1 MRMPS
6 ALVDAVARLRDETLA
21 NPRLGAM
28 LLLVPLVLVIH
39 ATLLVR
45 DAIEETRA
53 DRGPLE
59 RRAARL
65 EALASTS
72 GWPAAIEREQA
83 ALAVWQ
89 SQAWRAGSA
98 DLAAADLQT
107 TLRNIIARH
116 LAWNRMKLSP
126 AEELKAVGG
135 WRVRAE
141 INGRL
146 RDEGVLPML
155 QELAEHSPRIVVE
168 QFLVSA
174 QRGQTVT
181 MQVSVLVLPED
192 GA

>member
-1 MRMPS
+1 MRAPA
-6 ALVDAVARLRDETLA
+6 ALTDAIARLRDETLA
-21 NPRLGAM
+21 NPRLAAM
-28 LLLVPLVLVIH
+28 LMLVPLVLVIH
-39 ATLLVR
+39 VTLLLR
-45 DAIEETRA
+45 DAIGETRA

-65 EALASTS
+65 EALAAS
-72 GWPAAIEREQA
+72 GGWTEAIAREQES
-83 ALAVWQ
+83 LATWQ
-89 SQAWRAGSA
+89 AQAWRAGSA
-98 DLAAADLQT
+98 ELAAADLQT
-107 TLRNIIARH
+107 TLRSIIARH
-116 LAWNRMKLSP
+116 LAWNRMKLAP

-168 QFLVSA
+168 QLLVSA
-174 QRGQTVT
+174 QRGQTIT

-192 GA
+192 GE

>member
-1 MRMPS
+1 MRT
-6 ALVDAVARLRDETLA
+6 ALMDMWARLRDELLA
-21 NPRLGAM
+21 SPRLAAL

-39 ATLLVR
+39 GTLMLR
-45 DAIEETRA
+45 DAIDETRT

-65 EALASTS
+65 DALAATS

-83 ALAVWQ
+83 MLEAWQ
-89 SQAWRAGSA
+89 SQTWRAGSA
-98 DLAAADLQT
+98 ELAAADLQT
-107 TLRNIIARH
+107 TLRDIIARH

-155 QELAEHSPRIVVE
+155 QELTEHSPRIVVE
-168 QFLVSA
+168 QLLVSA
-174 QRGQTVT
+174 QRGQTIT

-192 GA
+192 DT

>member
-1 MRMPS
+1 MRAPA
-6 ALVDAVARLRDETLA
+6 ALTDAIARLRDETLA
-21 NPRLGAM
+21 TPRLAAM
-28 LLLVPLVLVIH
+28 LMLVPLVLVIH
-39 ATLLVR
+39 VTLLLR
-45 DAIEETRA
+45 DAIGETRA

-65 EALASTS
+65 EALAAS
-72 GWPAAIEREQA
+72 GGWTEAIAREQESLA
-83 ALAVWQ
+83 AWQ
-89 SQAWRAGSA
+89 AQAWRAGSA
-98 DLAAADLQT
+98 ELAAADLQT
-107 TLRNIIARH
+107 TLRSIIARH
-116 LAWNRMKLSP
+116 LAWNRMKLAP

-168 QFLVSA
+168 QLLVSA
-174 QRGQTVT
+174 QRGQTIT

-192 GA
+192 GE